1 MALTKRAVRVAAVAV
16 ADATAEEVEAT
27 ITAVTT
33 DNECCVKECKDRRH
47 DPTRGSLYC
56 KKHSDPKT
64 RCRKC
69 NQGLADGN
77 ETNWCSICY
86 LLFHKECYVIDCKE
100 PRTGTIYCQH
110 HSDPKTRCRKCK
122 IRGLVE
128 GSSTLCSTCIGAL
141 SCGHCNESFSSIQR
155 LRYHV
160 DNNVCIRRREA
171 RGSVER
177 ERSFIPNKENVV
189 IIFKLVLS
197 FL

>member
-1 MALTKRAVRVAAVAV
+1 MADPRAEADRAIAIKQLSHIKKAKKSGAERITEAEEVLAIAKRAVQVAA
-16 ADATAEEVEAT
+16 TAAPTYSLEEVEAT

-100 PRTGTIYCQH
+100 PRCGSSYCMH
-110 HSDPKTRCRKCK
+110 HHDPKT
-122 IRGLVE
+122 
-128 GSSTLCSTCIGAL
+128 
-141 SCGHCNESFSSIQR
+141 
-155 LRYHV
+155 
-160 DNNVCIRRREA
+160 
-171 RGSVER
+171 
-177 ERSFIPNKENVV
+177 
-189 IIFKLVLS
+189 
-197 FL
+197 